1 MYVKVKRRRLTLFV
15 RAQPSDSVNT
25 VRDSVYSSLF
35 SQGSTENLDDG
46 DDIDV
51 RVRSPEDIALMTAQ
65 HTMLDGTKSLVD
77 SNIEN
82 GSVLCLV
89 RKKTDGTFEHPCVT
103 STDDDQNG
111 DDQQPADSNID

>member
-15 RAQPSDSVNT
+15 KAQPSDSVNS

-35 SQGSTENLDDG
+35 SHGSPQDLDDG
-46 DDIDV
+46 DETV
-51 RVRSPEDIALMTAQ
+51 LVSGPEDIALTTAE
-65 HTMLDGTKSLVD
+65 HRVLDGTKSLVD

-82 GSVLCLV
+82 GSVICLV

-103 STDDDQNG
+103 STDGQNG
-111 DDQQPADSNID
+111 DEQQLDDSKE

>member
-35 SQGSTENLDDG
+35 SQGSSTDNSLG
-46 DDIDV
+46 DIDV
-51 RVRSPEDIALMTAQ
+51 RVCGPEDIALMTAEQ
-65 HTMLDGTKSLVD
+65 TMLDGTKSLVD

-89 RKKTDGTFEHPCVT
+89 RKKTDGTFEPPCVT

-111 DDQQPADSNID
+111 DDEQLEDS

>member
-35 SQGSTENLDDG
+35 SQGSSTDNSLGDG
-46 DDIDV
+46 DV
-51 RVRSPEDIALMTAQ
+51 RVCGPEDIALMTEEQ
-65 HTMLDGTKSLVD
+65 TMLDGTKSLVD

-89 RKKTDGTFEHPCVT
+89 RKKTDGTFEPPSVT

-111 DDQQPADSNID
+111 DDQQLEDSQTR